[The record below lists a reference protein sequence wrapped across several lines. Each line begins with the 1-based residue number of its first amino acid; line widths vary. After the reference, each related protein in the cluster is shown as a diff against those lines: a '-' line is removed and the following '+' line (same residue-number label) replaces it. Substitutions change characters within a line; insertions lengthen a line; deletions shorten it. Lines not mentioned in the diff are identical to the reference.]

1 MSDSIIYEHDSIP
14 KDKESRL
21 PDFYNLIKYNN
32 QVLHIYTESDIKPNA
47 KYQNIMVVKN
57 LNTLKKIKIKVEPNN
72 KVNILPH
79 CLRTFMYLDNIL
91 WIGIL
96 VNTGPDKNF
105 NDEYKYM
112 VYTVNLQTGEIKTII
127 TSKDVCSIKP
137 IGQKYF
143 YFVGNGGI
151 FAWSSLTKL
160 DQPLEPVHVI
170 PDNCVLY
177 PVDWSS
183 SSIAQLAN
191 CTYIKTTANSE
202 LVELVNSNF
211 VPILTLDVKTW
222 FPNYKPIEPIYNT
235 HTQKQASIY
244 STIVINNNILLY
256 MEYTNL
262 IENSVYEIK
271 VLGVANFYCW
281 DFTAKRCGSHVRRT
295 TNTQVEF
302 SSRELSCFID
312 NIVPFRDH
320 SNNKIK
326 YLSHEISNN
335 THWSKIYES
344 G

>member
-57 LNTLKKIKIKVEPNN
+57 LNTLKEIKIKVEPNN

-96 VNTGPDKNF
+96 VNTGPDENF

-177 PVDWSS
+177 SVDWSS

-202 LVELVNSNF
+202 LVELVDSNF

-281 DFTAKRCGSHVRRT
+281 DFT

-302 SSRELSCFID
+302 SSRKLSCFID
-312 NIVPFRDH
+312 NIVPFHDH